1 MHRVVDTDYGAD
13 ADGNRGIIATFYEL
27 TDEDSP
33 EIVSQIIEYIQSSG
47 ELPSTTFEVQ
57 LIDPVTEHDVT
68 FDINP
73 FDYISEA
80 ECLTYIEE

>member
-1 MHRVVDTDYGAD
+1 MYRVVDTDYGAD

-33 EIVSQIIEYIQSSG
+33 EIVSQIIEFIRSSG
-47 ELPSTTFEVQ
+47 ELPSTTFEVH
-57 LIDPVTEHDVT
+57 LIDPVTEHDVS

-80 ECLTYIEE
+80 ECLTYIED

>member
-1 MHRVVDTDYGAD
+1 MHRIVDTAYGAD
-13 ADGNRGIIATFYEL
+13 ADGNRYVTEAFYEL

-33 EIVSQIIEYIQSSG
+33 EIVSQIIEFIQSSG